1 MLTEQRLQS
10 DSYNFPGGVILFIEE
25 LIKKF
30 KSQVPMLGYRNLYG
44 KNEYNGNSAHSKLND
59 IELLRRLFRGIAE
72 DNNFTFKAIAD
83 ELKSTNHSI
92 SETTVEK
99 FYRNK
104 SDLTLDNKLAVQ
116 KWIGKFIDEWKKDDQ
131 KQQLKR
137 FGTIKVILKRLVDV
151 ENAKSHL
158 AISNKQAEK
167 IVRCYGLTLNPPNG
181 NYMLMM
187 MKMEIDL

>member
-1 MLTEQRLQS
+1 
-10 DSYNFPGGVILFIEE
+10 
-25 LIKKF
+25 
-30 KSQVPMLGYRNLYG
+30 MLGYRNLYG

-131 KQQLKR
+131 SV
-137 FGTIKVILKRLVDV
+137 TILVKLDP
-151 ENAKSHL
+151 AHSTK
-158 AISNKQAEK
+158 
-167 IVRCYGLTLNPPNG
+167 
-181 NYMLMM
+181 
-187 MKMEIDL
+187 

>member
-30 KSQVPMLGYRNLYG
+30 KSQVGDELLSCNVANVPDKIVPMLGYRNLYG

-131 KQQLKR
+131 SV
-137 FGTIKVILKRLVDV
+137 TILVKLDP
-151 ENAKSHL
+151 AHSTK
-158 AISNKQAEK
+158 
-167 IVRCYGLTLNPPNG
+167 
-181 NYMLMM
+181 
-187 MKMEIDL
+187 